1 VWVRRGRR
9 PESGA
14 TDEELPGQRSHADV
28 DAAEPG
34 AGERH
39 GDSGALERGVVL
51 VVHEAPAYRR
61 GVAAGLRE
69 AGFDV
74 REASRL
80 SAADNHWDVCLLAVG
95 PAPNHETIAAT
106 GAPGRP
112 TVALLASPKPADYQ
126 LALLGGAAG
135 AVAQDADV
143 RQILDV
149 IDAALRDE
157 TLLPIEIARALA
169 EGSVAIP
176 DTIEISDQVAEWL
189 RALSKGVPIATIA
202 RNSGYSE
209 RQMYRQMQQLYRRIG
224 ARNRGEAICMAAK
237 WGINL
242 ERSGRSPGSS
252 P

>member
-14 TDEELPGQRSHADV
+14 TDEELPAPRTPSVAGADNHL
-28 DAAEPG
+28 DED
-34 AGERH
+34 H
-39 GDSGALERGVVL
+39 GVTPRGVAL
-51 VVHEAPAYRR
+51 VVHEAPAYRH

-69 AGFDV
+69 AGFEV
-74 REASRL
+74 REASRY
-80 SAADNHWDVCLLAVG
+80 SAGEDRWDVCLLAVA
-95 PAPNHETIAAT
+95 PAHDYDTLAVA
-106 GAPGRP
+106 GAYDRP
-112 TVALLASPKPADYQ
+112 TVALLPSPKPADYQ
-126 LALLGGAAG
+126 LALRGGATG
-135 AVAQDADV
+135 VVAQDATV

-157 TLLPIEIARALA
+157 ALLPLSVARALA

-176 DTIEISDQVAEWL
+176 DSIEISDQVAEWL

-242 ERSGRSPGSS
+242 DRTGRNSGPIK
-252 P
+252 